1 MSAPQLDRKAKARDG
16 LRRVT
21 SVWGSE
27 SNGYEPA
34 EEKQDLS
41 PGSLEESAPPF
52 ESVFQTNRQGVMG
65 IDLRGRCTFINQPA
79 AEMLGLNAEEAVGRK
94 LHWAFQLHGADSSFC
109 SADPFP
115 NYLAFR
121 SGKPGRVERGM
132 LCRRDG
138 ISFPAEYSFF
148 AQIEDGMN
156 QGMVMTFVNTLE
168 RERLEQQFRQAQK
181 MEAIGRLAGG
191 IAHDFNNLLTAILG
205 YSELMRA
212 GISNSEPLYHE
223 IIEINKAAQR
233 AASLTSQLLNF
244 SRLQGV
250 APQCLD
256 LNVLLADME
265 GMVRRLLGKD
275 VELSMAL
282 DPSLACIKADQGQME
297 QVVLN
302 LAVNAR
308 DAMPRGGKLRVTTA
322 NVELDL
328 GDPHPNPPLLV
339 GGGHGGGFRSGSF
352 VMLEAKDSGCGMD
365 EETKVRIFEPFFTT
379 KGPGQGTGMG
389 LATVRGIVQESQG
402 FIDVASRPG
411 EGTTFKIYLPR
422 LAEMPETVKAVSP
435 QVAARGGSETVLL
448 VEDEDTLCHLVQS
461 ILSRYGY
468 HVLTAQNAAEALRI
482 GQRHPE
488 PIHLMLADLIM
499 SQMSGQQLAE
509 QMALLR
515 PEMKVLYMSGSADDT
530 VARTCLSEKNIALV
544 RKPFTPIVLARKVR
558 ELLDEGKENS

>member
-1 MSAPQLDRKAKARDG
+1 MSAPQLNRKAKARDG
-16 LRRVT
+16 LKRLT

-27 SNGYEPA
+27 TNGYEPA
-34 EEKQDLS
+34 EEQREVSHCPLV
-41 PGSLEESAPPF
+41 ESAPPF
-52 ESVFQTNRQGVMG
+52 ESVFQTNRQGVLGM
-65 IDLRGRCTFINQPA
+65 DMRGRCTFINQLA
-79 AEMLGLNAEEAVGRK
+79 AEMLGLNAEKAVGRK
-94 LHWAFQLHGADSSFC
+94 LHWVVRSHGDNGSFC

-115 NYLAFR
+115 NYLAYW
-121 SGKPGRVERGM
+121 SAKPGRVERGM

-138 ISFPAEYSFF
+138 SSFPAEYSFF
-148 AQIEDGMN
+148 ALIEDGMI

-168 RERLEQQFRQAQK
+168 RERLEVQFRQAQK

-223 IIEINKAAQR
+223 IVEINKAAQR

-244 SRLQGV
+244 SRKQDI

-308 DAMPRGGKLRVTTA
+308 DAMPRGGKLAMTTA
-322 NVELDL
+322 NVKLDL
-328 GDPHPNPPLLV
+328 GDPHSDPPPPV
-339 GGGHGGGFRSGSF
+339 GGGPGGGLRAGSF
-352 VMLEAKDSGCGMD
+352 VMLAAKDTGCGMD
-365 EETKVRIFEPFFTT
+365 EETMVRIFEPFFTT

-389 LATVRGIVQESQG
+389 LATVLGIVQESQG
-402 FIDVASRPG
+402 FIDVDSRPG
-411 EGTTFKIYLPR
+411 EGTTFRIYLPR

-448 VEDEDTLCHLVQS
+448 VEDEDTLCQLVQS
-461 ILSRYGY
+461 ILGRYGY
-468 HVLTAQNAAEALRI
+468 HVLKAQNAAEALRI

-499 SQMSGQQLAE
+499 SQMSGQQLTE

-530 VARTCLSEKNIALV
+530 ITRACLSEKNIALI
-544 RKPFTPIVLARKVR
+544 RKPFTPIALARKVR
-558 ELLDEGKENS
+558 EILDEESESS